1 MLKTRVNCEYPGC
14 EKSYCSLFNLKRHIE
29 SSHMGV
35 KKFKCPIC
43 MRYLSSKQN
52 YIDHQNIHT
61 SAKPYIC
68 EHPGCT
74 LRFRQLSQYYIHQK
88 LHSNSFSDS
97 SENIKF
103 SINSILGLLTSEL
116 TKVPSSNYTISLLPY
131 SVDSVHLPRILQ
143 CSSEPQQSIQLPKLP
158 YSSENQ

>member
-43 MRYLSSKQN
+43 MRFLSSKQN

-61 SAKPYIC
+61 SAKPYNC
-68 EHPGCT
+68 GHPGCSLT
-74 LRFRQLSQYYIHQK
+74 FRQLSQYYIHQK
-88 LHSNSFSDS
+88 LHLNSFSESPD
-97 SENIKF
+97 NDKIK
-103 SINSILGLLTSEL
+103 SNSILTLLSSEL
-116 TKVPSSNYTISLLPY
+116 TKVSPSNYTIPLLPY
-131 SVDSVHLPRILQ
+131 SVDSIHLPQVLQ
-143 CSSEPQQSIQLPKLP
+143 CSSETQHSIQLPKLQ
-158 YSSENQ
+158 YSPEN